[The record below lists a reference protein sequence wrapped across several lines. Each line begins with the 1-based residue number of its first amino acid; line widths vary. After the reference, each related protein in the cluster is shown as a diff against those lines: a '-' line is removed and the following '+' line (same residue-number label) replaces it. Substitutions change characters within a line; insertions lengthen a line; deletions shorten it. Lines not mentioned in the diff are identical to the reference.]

1 MHPEREILKRAA
13 EQATERLL
21 AENSEQALQAG
32 VELMLLSH
40 STSEVIRRLRHWADY
55 LEERR

>member
-1 MHPEREILKRAA
+1 MHPEREILARAA

-21 AENSEQALQAG
+21 ADNSEQALQAG

-40 STSEVIRRLRHWADY
+40 PTLEVIQRLRYWADY